1 MEHTIAITPKGQ
13 IHIPVDFRKIL
24 GLTAP
29 GLVEIE
35 LTKGGLI
42 IRPKKSPI
50 LKLAGKY
57 KNRKPT
63 AELNIEKIREKI
75 DYSSL

>member
-1 MEHTIAITPKGQ
+1 MMQTVSITPKGQ
-13 IHIPVDFRKIL
+13 IHIPVIFRKIL

-29 GLVEIE
+29 GLAEVK
-35 LTKGGLI
+35 LSKKGLI

-50 LKLAGKY
+50 LRLAGKY

-63 AELNIEKIREKI
+63 IKLNIEKIREKI